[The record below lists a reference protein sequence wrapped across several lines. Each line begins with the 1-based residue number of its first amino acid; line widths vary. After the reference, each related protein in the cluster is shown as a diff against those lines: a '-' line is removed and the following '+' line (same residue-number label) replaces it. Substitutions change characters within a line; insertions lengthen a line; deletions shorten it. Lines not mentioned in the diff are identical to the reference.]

1 MDQRRGVV
9 AVAGATGF
17 VGRSVVAELLSR
29 GFTARALARDAR
41 KAARVLAGDD
51 ARLEIVE
58 GDVLEDGVAAGLV
71 RTREGRAV
79 DACVNLIGIIRE
91 APGGQ
96 TFQRMHVGAT
106 RTLVE
111 ACVGAGVARF
121 VQMSALGVSE
131 QGATRYQQTKAE
143 AERIVR
149 GAMRPDGTGMAWTII
164 RPSLIHG
171 PDGEFM
177 QMAASWARGRKLPLV
192 AMPYFVR
199 SAPGGG
205 FESAV
210 VSPVYVGDVARVFGD
225 VLENEE
231 AVGEVYNLAGPERVT
246 YPELLAWVRDHVPNG
261 KQGMRIVGIP
271 GKFAAMKAK
280 AAARIGLRDALPFDD
295 GMALMAIEDS
305 TAEMHKAE
313 EQLGVRLVPFR
324 ETMAQY
330 ARSM

>member
-1 MDQRRGVV
+1 MEERRGVV
-9 AVAGATGF
+9 AVSGATGF
-17 VGRSVVAELLSR
+17 VGRAVVAELLSR
-29 GFTARALARDAR
+29 GYVVRALARDAK
-41 KAARVLAGDD
+41 KAARVLASGD
-51 ARLEIVE
+51 ARLEIIE
-58 GDVLEDGVAAGLV
+58 GDVLADGVAAGLV
-71 RTREGRAV
+71 RSREGRAV
-79 DACVNLIGIIRE
+79 DACINLIGIIRE

-111 ACVGAGVARF
+111 ACARSGVERF

-131 QGATRYQQTKAE
+131 QGAARYQQTKAE

-149 GAMRPDGTGMAWTII
+149 GAMRPDGTGMAWTIV

-177 QMAASWARGRKLPLV
+177 QMAASWARGRKFPLV

-199 SAPGGG
+199 KSERGG
-205 FESAV
+205 FESAI
-210 VSPVYVGDVARVFGD
+210 VSPVYVGDVAKVFAD
-225 VLENEE
+225 VLEND
-231 AVGEVYNLAGPERVT
+231 AAIGEVYNLAGPERVT

-261 KQGMRIVGIP
+261 KPGMRILGIP
-271 GKFAAMKAK
+271 GKLAAMKAK
-280 AAARIGLRDALPFDD
+280 VAARIGLRDALPFDE

-324 ETMAQY
+324 ETMAGY